1 MIQRYKFLP
10 VCKSLLFVCLSLL
23 GTSALY
29 AQKYSNEFLS
39 IGVGARG
46 QSLGNAVVANVDDV
60 TAGFWNPAGLMNI
73 DRTTGVEFGAMHAE
87 WFAGVGKYDYL
98 GLAMPIANKKRVLGL
113 SVIRFA
119 IDDIPNTLSLY
130 EDDGTVNYDNVVP
143 FSSADYAFLLS
154 YAQGIYTDFGKLSV
168 GGNIKVVH
176 RNIGPFATAWGFGLD
191 AGVQLRL
198 KNWDFGFMAKDVT
211 NTFNA
216 WQFEFTEAEK
226 EVLQLTNNE
235 IPINSLE
242 VTRPQFIL
250 GAAYHRDFGKFGL
263 LAELDFTASSDGFR
277 NTLIRSNTFS
287 VDPSFG
293 IEANYGKFVFLRAG
307 INNFQR
313 DRDFGEE
320 FLTIQPNLGVGL
332 KVFNLYIDYAFT
344 DIGDQKNK
352 TYSHVI
358 SLKLGVDFKR
368 FSKKKK
374 NQ

>member
-1 MIQRYKFLP
+1 MTSRYKFLL
-10 VCKSLLFVCLSLL
+10 VCKNFLFCALFLV
-23 GTSALY
+23 GTNALY

-39 IGVGARG
+39 IGVGAKG
-46 QSLGNAVVANVDDV
+46 QSLGNAVVAGVDDV

-73 DRTTGVEFGAMHAE
+73 DPNAGVQFGAMHAE

-98 GLAMPIANKKRVLGL
+98 GLAMPISNKERALGL

-130 EDDGTVNYDNVVP
+130 DDDGTVNYDNVVP

-154 YAQGIYTDFGKLSV
+154 YAQGVYTDFGKLSV

-191 AGVQLRL
+191 AGVQFRT
-198 KNWDFGFMAKDVT
+198 KNWHFGFMAKDFT

-216 WQFEFTEAEK
+216 WQFEFTEEEK
-226 EVLQLTNNE
+226 EVLQLTNND

-250 GAAYHRDFGKFGL
+250 GAAYQRDFGKFGL
-263 LAELDFTASSDGFR
+263 MAELDFTASSDGFR

-293 IEANYGKFVFLRAG
+293 IEANYGKFVFFRAG
-307 INNFQR
+307 INNFQK
-313 DRDFGEE
+313 DRDFEEE
-320 FLTIQPNLGVGL
+320 FWTVQPNLGVGL
-332 KVFNLYIDYAFT
+332 KIFNLYIDYAFT
-344 DIGDQKNK
+344 DIGDQRNK

-358 SLKLGVDFKR
+358 SLKLAIDFKR
-368 FSKKKK
+368 FRKPKK